1 VVGEIGQTSSYGVLL
16 ALPAALEVAAV
27 MMGGGMYFAARY
39 GQSTTDDIL
48 SSQSQQLND
57 VKRFLFQ
64 TVYNLVL
71 TLPIMGLVLAGAEA
85 SGFIPLPQPV
95 LASILLVAAGAYT
108 LEILRRLL
116 NTSGDWI
123 AKREDL

>member
-1 VVGEIGQTSSYGVLL
+1 
-16 ALPAALEVAAV
+16 

-48 SSQSQQLND
+48 SSQSQQLTD

-64 TVYNLVL
+64 TVFNLAL
-71 TLPIMGLVLAGAEA
+71 TAPIMGLVLAGAEA
-85 SGFIPLPQPV
+85 SGYIPLPPPI
-95 LASILLVAAGAYT
+95 LASILFVAAGAYT

-116 NTSGDWI
+116 NTSGGWI